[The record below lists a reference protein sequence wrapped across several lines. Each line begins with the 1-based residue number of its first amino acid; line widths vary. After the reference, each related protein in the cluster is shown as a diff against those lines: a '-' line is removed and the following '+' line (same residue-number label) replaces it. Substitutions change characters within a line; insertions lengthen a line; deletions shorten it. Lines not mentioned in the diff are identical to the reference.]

1 MNVKMT
7 RITAAG
13 PLAAGDPAT
22 SRRRF
27 TTALLGAATLAAVPP
42 AWAANEPPIHV
53 LVGFPAGGG
62 SDVIARLLAEKLEK
76 ALDRSVVVEN
86 RPGAGGQI
94 AAQQLKAA
102 RPDGTTVFLSHDH
115 TISILPQVVKKPGY
129 APQEDFVPLGG
140 FATFVNGLA
149 VSPGTPAK
157 TVPEY
162 VEWVKSQGG
171 KSAVGIPAPA
181 STPEFLVQLIAK
193 RYGLDLV
200 AVPYKGSAP
209 MMADMLGNQIPA
221 GVGSVQDFIEYQRA
235 GKLRM
240 IGVLG
245 GARQAAVPDVPT
257 FSELGFKG
265 LEDTPFYGIW
275 APKGTPAAF
284 VTRFSRALDSVVALP
299 DVRKQLTDL
308 GLTVESMSPAQLAKR
323 EQAYTRV
330 WSRIIR
336 DSGFQPQ

>member
-1 MNVKMT
+1 M
-7 RITAAG
+7 
-13 PLAAGDPAT
+13 T

-27 TTALLGAATLAAVPP
+27 AATLLSAAAVAAAPS
-42 AWAANEPPIHV
+42 AWAANDTPIHI

-62 SDVIARLLAEKLEK
+62 SDVIARLLAERLEK
-76 ALDRSVVVEN
+76 ELGRTVLVDN

-102 RPDGTTVFLSHDH
+102 RADGTTVFLSHDH
-115 TISILPQVVKKPGY
+115 SISILPQVVKKPGY
-129 APQEDFVPLGG
+129 APQQDFTPLGG
-140 FATFVNGLA
+140 FATFVNGIA
-149 VSPGTPAK
+149 VSPGTPVK

-162 VEWVKSQGG
+162 VEWVKAQGG

-181 STPEFLVQLIAK
+181 STPEFLVQLIAQ
-193 RYGLDLV
+193 RWGLDLV

-209 MMADMLGNQIPA
+209 MMADMLGNQIAA

-245 GARQAAVPDVPT
+245 GQRQAAMPDVPT
-257 FSELGFKG
+257 FSELGVKG

-275 APKGTPAAF
+275 APKGTPLRHRVCPVWPPGPRPGAGAGPAPPAAPPARTPR
-284 VTRFSRALDSVVALP
+284 TRPSPPVA
-299 DVRKQLTDL
+299 
-308 GLTVESMSPAQLAKR
+308 A
-323 EQAYTRV
+323 
-330 WSRIIR
+330 
-336 DSGFQPQ
+336 

>member
-1 MNVKMT
+1 M
-7 RITAAG
+7 
-13 PLAAGDPAT
+13 T

-27 TTALLGAATLAAVPP
+27 AATLLSAAAVAAAPS
-42 AWAANEPPIHV
+42 AWAANDTPIHI

-62 SDVIARLLAEKLEK
+62 SDVIARLLAERLEK
-76 ALDRSVVVEN
+76 ELGRTVLVDN

-102 RPDGTTVFLSHDH
+102 RADGTTVFLSHDH
-115 TISILPQVVKKPGY
+115 SISILPQVVKKPGY
-129 APQEDFVPLGG
+129 APQQDFTPLGG
-140 FATFVNGLA
+140 FATFVNGIA
-149 VSPGTPAK
+149 VSPGTPVK

-162 VEWVKSQGG
+162 VEWVKAQGG

-181 STPEFLVQLIAK
+181 STPEFLVQLIGK
-193 RYGLDLV
+193 RYGLDLTP
-200 AVPYKGSAP
+200 VPYKGSAP

-245 GARQAAVPDVPT
+245 GQRQAAMPDVPT
-257 FSELGFKG
+257 FSELGVKG

-275 APKGTPAAF
+275 APKGTPRTF
-284 VTRFSRALDSVVALP
+284 VDRFSRALQQVVAQP
-299 DVRKQLTDL
+299 DVRARLVDL
-308 GLTVESMSPAQLAKR
+308 GLTVEYMSPRQLDQR
-323 EQAYTRV
+323 ERAYTKV
-330 WSRIIR
+330 WSRIIAE
-336 DSGFQPQ
+336 SGFEPR

>member
-1 MNVKMT
+1 M
-7 RITAAG
+7 
-13 PLAAGDPAT
+13 T

-27 TTALLGAATLAAVPP
+27 TATLLASTVVAAAPS

-62 SDVIARLLAEKLEK
+62 SDVIARLLAERLEK
-76 ALDRSVVVEN
+76 ELGRSVLVEN

-94 AAQQLKAA
+94 AAQLLKAA
-102 RPDGTTVFLSHDH
+102 KPDGTTVFLSHDH

-129 APQEDFVPLGG
+129 APHEDFTPLGG

-149 VSPGTPAK
+149 VSPGTPVK
-157 TVPEY
+157 SVPEF

-171 KSAVGIPAPA
+171 KGSVGIPAPA
-181 STPEFLVQLIAK
+181 STPEFLVQLIGK

-235 GKLRM
+235 GKLQM
-240 IGVLG
+240 IAVLG
-245 GARQAAVPDVPT
+245 AQRQAAM
-257 FSELGFKG
+257 
-265 LEDTPFYGIW
+265 
-275 APKGTPAAF
+275 
-284 VTRFSRALDSVVALP
+284 P
-299 DVRKQLTDL
+299 DVRKSLTDM
-308 GLTVESMSPAQLAKR
+308 GLTVGYMSPQQLDKR
-323 EQAYTRV
+323 ERAYTQV
-330 WSRIIR
+330 WSRIIK

>member
-1 MNVKMT
+1 M
-7 RITAAG
+7 
-13 PLAAGDPAT
+13 T

-27 TTALLGAATLAAVPP
+27 AATLLSAAAVAAAPS
-42 AWAANEPPIHV
+42 AWAANDTPIHI

-62 SDVIARLLAEKLEK
+62 SDVIARLLAERLEK
-76 ALDRSVVVEN
+76 ELGRTVLVDN

-102 RPDGTTVFLSHDH
+102 RADGTTVFLSHDH
-115 TISILPQVVKKPGY
+115 SISILPQVVKKPGY
-129 APQEDFVPLGG
+129 APQQDFTPLGG
-140 FATFVNGLA
+140 FATFVNGIA
-149 VSPGTPAK
+149 VSPGTPVK

-162 VEWVKSQGG
+162 VEWVKAQGG

-181 STPEFLVQLIAK
+181 STPEFLVQLIAQ
-193 RYGLDLV
+193 RWGLDLV

-209 MMADMLGNQIPA
+209 MMADMLGNQIAA

-245 GARQAAVPDVPT
+245 GQRQAAMPDVPT
-257 FSELGFKG
+257 FAELGFKG

-275 APKGTPAAF
+275 APAGTPAAF
-284 VTRFSRALDSVVALP
+284 VTAFSRALEQIVAQP
-299 DVRKQLTDL
+299 EVRKGLTDL
-308 GLTVESMSPAQLAKR
+308 GLTVDYMSPRQLDQR
-323 EQAYTRV
+323 ERAYTQV
-330 WSRIIR
+330 WSKFIA

>member
-1 MNVKMT
+1 M
-7 RITAAG
+7 
-13 PLAAGDPAT
+13 T

-27 TTALLGAATLAAVPP
+27 AATLLSAAAVAAAPS
-42 AWAANEPPIHV
+42 AWAANDTPIHI

-62 SDVIARLLAEKLEK
+62 SDVIARLLAERLEK
-76 ALDRSVVVEN
+76 ELGRTVLVDN

-102 RPDGTTVFLSHDH
+102 RADGTTVFLSHDH
-115 TISILPQVVKKPGY
+115 SISILPQVVKKPGY
-129 APQEDFVPLGG
+129 APQQDFTPLGG
-140 FATFVNGLA
+140 FATFVNGIA
-149 VSPGTPAK
+149 VSPGTPVK

-162 VEWVKSQGG
+162 VEWVKAQGG

-181 STPEFLVQLIAK
+181 STPEFLVQLIAQ
-193 RYGLDLV
+193 RWGLDLV

-209 MMADMLGNQIPA
+209 MMADMLGNQIAA

-245 GARQAAVPDVPT
+245 GQRQAAMPDVPT
-257 FSELGFKG
+257 LGELGIQG
-265 LEDTPFYGIW
+265 LEDTPFYGLW
-275 APKGTPAAF
+275 APRGTPDTF
-284 VTRFSRALDSVVALP
+284 INRFSRALQKVVALP
-299 DVRKQLTDL
+299 EVRKGLTDL
-308 GLTVESMSPAQLAKR
+308 GLTVGYMSPRQLDQR
-323 EQAYTRV
+323 ERAYTQV
-330 WSRIIR
+330 WSKIIA

>member
-1 MNVKMT
+1 M
-7 RITAAG
+7 
-13 PLAAGDPAT
+13 T

-27 TTALLGAATLAAVPP
+27 AATLLSAAAVAAAPS
-42 AWAANEPPIHV
+42 AWAANDTPIHI

-62 SDVIARLLAEKLEK
+62 SDVIARLLAERLEK
-76 ALDRSVVVEN
+76 ELGRTVLVDN

-102 RPDGTTVFLSHDH
+102 RADGTTVFLSHDH
-115 TISILPQVVKKPGY
+115 SISILPQVVKKPGY
-129 APQEDFVPLGG
+129 APQQDFTPLGG
-140 FATFVNGLA
+140 FATFVNGIA
-149 VSPGTPAK
+149 VSPGTPVK

-162 VEWVKSQGG
+162 VEWVKAQGG

-181 STPEFLVQLIAK
+181 STPEFLVQLIAQ
-193 RYGLDLV
+193 RWGLDLV

-209 MMADMLGNQIPA
+209 MMADMLGNQIAA

-245 GARQAAVPDVPT
+245 GQRQAAMPDVPT
-257 FSELGFKG
+257 FSELGVKG

-275 APKGTPAAF
+275 APKGTPRTF
-284 VTRFSRALDSVVALP
+284 VDRFSRALQQVVAQP
-299 DVRKQLTDL
+299 DVRARLVDL
-308 GLTVESMSPAQLAKR
+308 GLTVEYMSPRQLDQR
-323 EQAYTRV
+323 ERAYTKA
-330 WSRIIR
+330 WSRIIAE
-336 DSGFQPQ
+336 SGFEPR

>member
-1 MNVKMT
+1 M
-7 RITAAG
+7 
-13 PLAAGDPAT
+13 T

-27 TTALLGAATLAAVPP
+27 TATLLASTVVAAAPS

-62 SDVIARLLAEKLEK
+62 SDVIARLLAERLEK
-76 ALDRSVVVEN
+76 ELGRSVLVEN

-94 AAQQLKAA
+94 AAQLLKAA
-102 RPDGTTVFLSHDH
+102 KPDGTTVFLSHDH

-129 APQEDFVPLGG
+129 APHEDFTPLGG

-157 TVPEY
+157 SLAEY
-162 VEWVKSQGG
+162 VQWVKSQGG

-181 STPEFLVQLIAK
+181 STPEFLVQLLAK
-193 RYGLDLV
+193 RYGLELTP
-200 AVPYKGSAP
+200 VPYKGSAP

-235 GKLRM
+235 GKLQM
-240 IGVLG
+240 IAVLG
-245 GARQAAVPDVPT
+245 AQRQAAMPDVPT
-257 FSELGFKG
+257 LAELGFKG

-275 APKGTPAAF
+275 APKGTPTTF
-284 VTRFSRALDSVVALP
+284 INGFSQALDKVVAMP
-299 DVRKQLTDL
+299 DVRKSLTDM
-308 GLTVESMSPAQLAKR
+308 GLTVGYMSPQQLDKR
-323 EQAYTRV
+323 ERAYTQV
-330 WSRIIR
+330 WSRIIK

>member
-1 MNVKMT
+1 M
-7 RITAAG
+7 
-13 PLAAGDPAT
+13 T

-27 TTALLGAATLAAVPP
+27 TATLLASTVVAAAPS

-62 SDVIARLLAEKLEK
+62 SDVIARLRTVL
-76 ALDRSVVVEN
+76 VEN

-94 AAQQLKAA
+94 AAQLLKAA
-102 RPDGTTVFLSHDH
+102 KPDGTTVFLSHDH

-129 APQEDFVPLGG
+129 APHEDFTPLGG

-157 TVPEY
+157 SLAEY
-162 VEWVKSQGG
+162 VQWVKSQGG
-171 KSAVGIPAPA
+171 KGSVGIPAPA
-181 STPEFLVQLIAK
+181 STPEFLVQLIGK
-193 RYGLDLV
+193 RYGLDLTP
-200 AVPYKGSAP
+200 VPYKGSAP

-245 GARQAAVPDVPT
+245 GQRQAAMPDVPT
-257 FSELGFKG
+257 LAELGFKG

-275 APKGTPAAF
+275 APKGTPTTF
-284 VTRFSRALDSVVALP
+284 INGFSQALDKVVAMP
-299 DVRKQLTDL
+299 DVRKSLTDM
-308 GLTVESMSPAQLAKR
+308 GLTVGYMSPQQLDKR
-323 EQAYTRV
+323 ERAYTQV
-330 WSRIIR
+330 WSRIIK

>member
-1 MNVKMT
+1 M
-7 RITAAG
+7 
-13 PLAAGDPAT
+13 T

-27 TTALLGAATLAAVPP
+27 AATLLSAAAVAAAPS
-42 AWAANEPPIHV
+42 AWAANDTPIHI

-62 SDVIARLLAEKLEK
+62 SDVIARLLAERLEK
-76 ALDRSVVVEN
+76 ELGRTVLVDN

-102 RPDGTTVFLSHDH
+102 RADGTTVFLSHDH
-115 TISILPQVVKKPGY
+115 SISILPQVVKKPGY
-129 APQEDFVPLGG
+129 APQQDFTPLGG
-140 FATFVNGLA
+140 FATFVNGIA
-149 VSPGTPAK
+149 VSPGTPVK

-162 VEWVKSQGG
+162 VEWVKAQGG

-181 STPEFLVQLIAK
+181 STPEFLVQLIAQ
-193 RYGLDLV
+193 RWGLDLV

-245 GARQAAVPDVPT
+245 GQRQAAMPDVPT
-257 FSELGFKG
+257 FAELGFKG

-275 APKGTPAAF
+275 APAGTPAAF
-284 VTRFSRALDSVVALP
+284 VTAFSRALEQIVAQP
-299 DVRKQLTDL
+299 EVRKGLTDL
-308 GLTVESMSPAQLAKR
+308 GLTVGYMSPRQLEQR
-323 EQAYTRV
+323 ERAYTRA

>member
-1 MNVKMT
+1 M
-7 RITAAG
+7 
-13 PLAAGDPAT
+13 T

-27 TTALLGAATLAAVPP
+27 TATLLASTVVAAAPS

-62 SDVIARLLAEKLEK
+62 SDVIARLLAERLEK
-76 ALDRSVVVEN
+76 ELGRTVLVEN

-94 AAQQLKAA
+94 AAQLLKAA
-102 RPDGTTVFLSHDH
+102 KPDGTTVFLSHDH

-129 APQEDFVPLGG
+129 APHEDFTPLGG

-157 TVPEY
+157 SLAEY
-162 VEWVKSQGG
+162 VQWVKSQGG
-171 KSAVGIPAPA
+171 KGSVGIPAPA
-181 STPEFLVQLIAK
+181 STPEFLVQLIGK
-193 RYGLDLV
+193 RYGLELTP
-200 AVPYKGSAP
+200 VPYKGSAP

-235 GKLRM
+235 GKLQM
-240 IGVLG
+240 IAVLG
-245 GARQAAVPDVPT
+245 AQRQAAMPDVPT
-257 FSELGFKG
+257 LAELGFKG

-275 APKGTPAAF
+275 APKGTPTTF
-284 VTRFSRALDSVVALP
+284 INGFSQALDKVVAMP
-299 DVRKQLTDL
+299 DVRKSLTDM
-308 GLTVESMSPAQLAKR
+308 GLTVGYMSPQQLDKR
-323 EQAYTRV
+323 ERAYTQV
-330 WSRIIR
+330 WSRIIK

>member
-1 MNVKMT
+1 M
-7 RITAAG
+7 
-13 PLAAGDPAT
+13 T

-27 TTALLGAATLAAVPP
+27 TATLLGAAAVAAAPSV
-42 AWAANEPPIHV
+42 WADERPIHV

-62 SDVIARLLAEKLEK
+62 SDVIARLLAEKLQPE
-76 ALDRSVVVEN
+76 LGRTVLVEN

-102 RPDGTTVFLSHDH
+102 RADGTTVFLSHDH
-115 TISILPQVVKKPGY
+115 SISILPQVVRTAGY
-129 APQEDFVPLGG
+129 NPQEDFTPLGG
-140 FATFVNGLA
+140 FATFVNGIA
-149 VSPGTPAK
+149 VSPGTPVK

-171 KSAVGIPAPA
+171 QSAVGIPAPA
-181 STPEFLVQLIAK
+181 STPEFLVQLIAQ

-209 MMADMLGNQIPA
+209 MMADMLGNQIAA

-245 GARQAAVPDVPT
+245 GQRQAAMPDVPT
-257 FSELGFKG
+257 FSELGVKG

-275 APKGTPAAF
+275 APKGTPRPF
-284 VTRFSRALDSVVALP
+284 VDRFSRALEKVVALP
-299 DVRKQLTDL
+299 EVRAKLTDL
-308 GLTVESMSPAQLAKR
+308 GLTVDYMNPRQLDQR
-323 EQAYTRV
+323 ERAYTKV
-330 WSRIIR
+330 WSRIIAE
-336 DSGFQPQ
+336 SGFEAK

>member
-1 MNVKMT
+1 M
-7 RITAAG
+7 
-13 PLAAGDPAT
+13 T

-27 TTALLGAATLAAVPP
+27 TATLLASTVVAAAPS

-62 SDVIARLLAEKLEK
+62 SDVIARLLAERLEK
-76 ALDRSVVVEN
+76 ELGRTVLVEN

-94 AAQQLKAA
+94 AAQLLKAA
-102 RPDGTTVFLSHDH
+102 KPDGTTVFLSHDH

-129 APQEDFVPLGG
+129 APHEDFTPLGG

-157 TVPEY
+157 SLAEY
-162 VEWVKSQGG
+162 VQWVKSQGG
-171 KSAVGIPAPA
+171 KGSVGIPAPA
-181 STPEFLVQLIAK
+181 STPEFLVQLIGK
-193 RYGLDLV
+193 RYGLDLTP
-200 AVPYKGSAP
+200 VPYKGSAP

-235 GKLRM
+235 GKLQM

-245 GARQAAVPDVPT
+245 GQRQAVMPDVPT
-257 FSELGFKG
+257 LAELGFKG

-275 APKGTPAAF
+275 APKGTPTTF
-284 VTRFSRALDSVVALP
+284 INGFSQALDKVVAMP
-299 DVRKQLTDL
+299 DVRKSLTDM
-308 GLTVESMSPAQLAKR
+308 GLTVGYMSPQQLDKR
-323 EQAYTRV
+323 ERAYTQV
-330 WSRIIR
+330 WSRIIK

>member
-1 MNVKMT
+1 M
-7 RITAAG
+7 
-13 PLAAGDPAT
+13 T

-27 TTALLGAATLAAVPP
+27 AATLLGAAALAAAP
-42 AWAANEPPIHV
+42 AVWAADNAPIHL

-62 SDVIARLLAEKLEK
+62 SDVIARLLTDKLQAELGRNV
-76 ALDRSVVVEN
+76 LVEN

-94 AAQQLKAA
+94 AAQLLKAA
-102 RPDGTTVFLSHDH
+102 RPDGTTLFLSHDH

-140 FATFVNGLA
+140 FATFVNGIA
-149 VSPGTPAK
+149 VSPGTPVK
-157 TVPEY
+157 TVGEF
-162 VEWVKSQGG
+162 VEWVRARGG

-209 MMADMLGNQIPA
+209 MMADMLGNQIPT

-245 GARQAAVPDVPT
+245 GQRQDAMPDVPT
-257 FSELGFKG
+257 FAELGFKG

-275 APKGTPAAF
+275 APKGTPAEF
-284 VTRFSRALDSVVALP
+284 VRRFSQALEKVVALP
-299 DVRKQLTDL
+299 EVRKGLTDL
-308 GLTVESMSPAQLAKR
+308 GLTVGYMTPVQLEQR
-323 EQAYTRV
+323 ERAYTRV
-330 WSRIIR
+330 WSRIIAE
-336 DSGFQPQ
+336 SGFQPH

>member
-1 MNVKMT
+1 M
-7 RITAAG
+7 
-13 PLAAGDPAT
+13 T

-27 TTALLGAATLAAVPP
+27 AATLLSAAAVAAAPS
-42 AWAANEPPIHV
+42 AWAANDTPIHI
-53 LVGFPAGGG
+53 LVGLPAGGG
-62 SDVIARLLAEKLEK
+62 SDVIARLLAERLEK
-76 ALDRSVVVEN
+76 ELGRTVLVDN

-102 RPDGTTVFLSHDH
+102 RADGTTVFLSHDH
-115 TISILPQVVKKPGY
+115 SISILPQVVKKPGY
-129 APQEDFVPLGG
+129 APQQDFTPLGG
-140 FATFVNGLA
+140 FATFVNGIA
-149 VSPGTPAK
+149 VSPGTPVK

-162 VEWVKSQGG
+162 VEWVKAQGG

-181 STPEFLVQLIAK
+181 STPEFLVQLIAQ
-193 RYGLDLV
+193 RWGLDLV

-209 MMADMLGNQIPA
+209 MMADMLGNQIAA

-235 GKLRM
+235 GKLQM

-245 GARQAAVPDVPT
+245 GQRQAAMPDVPT
-257 FSELGFKG
+257 FAELGFKG

-275 APKGTPAAF
+275 APAGTPAAF
-284 VTRFSRALDSVVALP
+284 VTAFSRALEQIVAQP
-299 DVRKQLTDL
+299 EVRKGLTDL
-308 GLTVESMSPAQLAKR
+308 GLTVGYMSPRQLEQR
-323 EQAYTRV
+323 ERAYTRA